1 MNLLI
6 DRLCLRLP
14 HGFEPRAAALAR
26 ELAAALARQEL
37 GPAGTLER
45 IALPAVRLDPAGS
58 NTQLAA
64 RLAEH
69 VAQAVRTA
77 RS

>member
-1 MNLLI
+1 MNLMI

-26 ELAAALARQEL
+26 ELAAALAHQEL
-37 GPAGTLER
+37 GPAGALEH
-45 IALPAVRLDPAGS
+45 ITLPAVRLDPAGS
-58 NTQLAA
+58 DTQLAA
-64 RLAEH
+64 CLAEH